1 MSVIESIRGKVR
13 HGDKR
18 GRTIGYPTANVDLHR
33 AVRPGVYA
41 ALTKVRGRW
50 RPSMAFIGAAKT
62 FGNTQKRAE
71 SHILDFS
78 GNIYDDMVSIRLLQF
93 IRPNKRFTGPKQLIA
108 AIKKDEKAIRAYF
121 KDSEMK

>member
-1 MSVIESIRGKVR
+1 MEVIRGKVR

-33 AVRPGVYA
+33 AVKPGVYA
-41 ALTKVRGRW
+41 AATKVRGKW

-71 SHILDFS
+71 SHVLDFS
-78 GNIYDDMVSIRLLQF
+78 GNIYDDMVSIRLLHF
-93 IRPNKRFTGPKQLIA
+93 IRPNKKFTGPKQLVK
-108 AIKKDEKAIRAYF
+108 AIQKDEKQIRAYF
-121 KDSEMK
+121 EENNEYID